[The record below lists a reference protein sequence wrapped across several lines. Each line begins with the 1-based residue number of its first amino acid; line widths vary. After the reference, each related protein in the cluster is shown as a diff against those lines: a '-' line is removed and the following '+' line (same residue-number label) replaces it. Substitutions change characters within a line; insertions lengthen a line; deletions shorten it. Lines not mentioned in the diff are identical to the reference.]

1 MTRKMMASAIALAT
15 AMLAAGCNYF
25 GGDYS
30 SSAPQIPKAPTI
42 SAELRPQTP
51 NPPAAATPAPTP
63 VSTAPAAPAGPSSRT
78 DYSVPAHWLC
88 KPGNANNACDV
99 NLDTTVIKADG
110 STTIEKF
117 TPNPNAPIDCFYV
130 YPTVSLDP
138 FTQSD
143 LVPGEEEL
151 NVVKAQLARFGSQCR
166 IFAPMYRQ
174 FSLGAL
180 RARMA
185 GTGTVPTRGTPADA
199 AADVDDAWAWYL
211 ANENKGRGVVI
222 LGHSQGS
229 GQITRLISSK
239 IDGKPD
245 QAKLV
250 SAIIMGSTIQVPK
263 NADVGGTFKS
273 IPVCK
278 SASQTGCVIS
288 FSTYRDN
295 VPPSDNASFGIN
307 RGETE
312 AVCTNPAALGG
323 GKASDPKSYW
333 TVFGRDAG
341 RKFVNGKEVSTP
353 FAATPGL
360 ITAECVR
367 KNNHHYLEVHI
378 NANPADP
385 RTDDPLTDVM
395 AQGKPDPAWGLHLN
409 DANVAM
415 GDLVDIVRRQAAAW
429 KMQHP

>member
-1 MTRKMMASAIALAT
+1 MKAILGTSAIALAT
-15 AMLAAGCNYF
+15 ALLTAGCTYF

-30 SSAPQIPKAPTI
+30 RSAPQIPVAPTL
-42 SAELRPQTP
+42 SAALLPQTP
-51 NPPAAATPAPTP
+51 NPPAVAAPAPTP
-63 VSTAPAAPAGPSSRT
+63 VSTAPAGSASRT
-78 DYSVPAHWLC
+78 DYAVAAHWLC
-88 KPGNANNACDV
+88 KPGKANNACDV
-99 NLDTTVIKADG
+99 NLDTTVINADG
-110 STTIEKF
+110 STTIETF
-117 TPNPNAPIDCFYV
+117 AANPNAPIDCFYV

-180 RARMA
+180 RARMS
-185 GTGTVPTRGTPADA
+185 GGGEVPTRGTPADA

-229 GQITRLISSK
+229 GQITRLLASK

-263 NADVGGTFKS
+263 NADVGGTFKN

-278 SASQTGCVIS
+278 SPSQTGCVIS
-288 FSTYRDN
+288 FSTYRDT
-295 VPPSDNASFGIN
+295 VPPSDTASFGIN

-312 AVCTNPAALGG
+312 AVCTNPAALAG
-323 GKASDPKSYW
+323 GKANDPRSFW

-341 RKFVNGKEVSTP
+341 RKFVDGKDVSTP
-353 FAATPGL
+353 FTATPGL
-360 ITAECVR
+360 VTAKCVR

-378 NANPADP
+378 NANPGDP
-385 RTDDPLTDVM
+385 RTDDPLTDVI
-395 AQGKPDPAWGLHLN
+395 AQGKPDPGWGLHLN

-415 GDLVDIVRRQAAAW
+415 GNLVDIVGRQAAVW
-429 KMQHP
+429 KMTHP